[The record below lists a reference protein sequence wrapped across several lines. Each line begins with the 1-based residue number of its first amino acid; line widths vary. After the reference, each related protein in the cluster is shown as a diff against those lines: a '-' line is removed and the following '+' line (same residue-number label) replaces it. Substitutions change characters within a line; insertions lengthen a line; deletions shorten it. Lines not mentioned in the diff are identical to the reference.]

1 MSEGEK
7 EREYVWLTTRVEPS
21 FAEQVAELAR
31 RQERKKSE
39 LIRLLLRQALAAEE
53 QGRVNVSRAQAAYK
67 MKQQSQEGD
76 EC

>member
-7 EREYVWLTTRVEPS
+7 EREYVWLTTRVEPG

-39 LIRLLLRQALAAEE
+39 LVRWLLKQALARELGE
-53 QGRVNVSRAQAAYK
+53 QNGRK
-67 MKQQSQEGD
+67 EGAHD
-76 EC
+76 